1 MLFKAIAIL
10 LSTLFLAAV
19 QMSAA
24 GAGCSPGHGA
34 KASVLKKSAAK
45 QSRARKAMQMR
56 AAAQKRKARQV
67 QEARAR
73 KAAPPPATDTAGIVT
88 SDDAGQERSVATTV
102 ETCTR
107 FIAST
112 GTTVSVPCSTE

>member
-24 GAGCSPGHGA
+24 SAGCSPGHGA

-73 KAAPPPATDTAGIVT
+73 KVAPPPATERAEIVKSDEALQEQTIATA
-88 SDDAGQERSVATTV
+88 V

-112 GTTVSVPCSTE
+112 GTTASVPCSTE